1 MKIHADLP
9 KIPMDPSGKLT
20 KRVAV
25 RVGFRT
31 FLCCVKLSL
40 YNYVYRRLH
49 NIYILIYV
57 EEFHWMTLL
66 AIPKENTPQKFQ
78 VSVEYHVARVVTCLL
93 YGFETKLLSLARV
106 LKEHKLHQITNIEYP

>member
-9 KIPMDPSGKLT
+9 KIPMDPSGNLT
-20 KRVAV
+20 KRVAGSCSV
-25 RVGFRT
+25 FHT

-40 YNYVYRRLH
+40 YNFVYRRLH
-49 NIYILIYV
+49 NIYILRYV

-78 VSVEYHVARVVTCLL
+78 VSVEYHVAGPLSRV
-93 YGFETKLLSLARV
+93 FFMV
-106 LKEHKLHQITNIEYP
+106 LKPNF